1 MLNDLINKLQ
11 NDINCELS
19 DYELKLLYDSY
30 YNNYAY
36 FINMYGLELGCNN
49 YKLVYDLRNKRNKY
63 QDLIRLFGKKHV
75 ACNKEEINIDTIC
88 YLGNLDYDE
97 ILPTYN
103 LRYIYGE
110 LYYHLNKIYNLEN
123 LLFILNTAYLDN
135 LDEIDGIDS
144 LEYVK
149 GFHINDISKVAFN
162 INQLDNDKDTY
173 IGILNA
179 RGDIKNNNLKYVVG
193 DLLGFEG
200 AVTKNF
206 DNLEE
211 IYGSTCFID
220 KLEDNCLNKLRLV
233 TDCFSSIFYKE
244 PKTLEYVGELDIDNE
259 VIDNLVFPKMN
270 RLSCKCSKKISNLVF
285 KGGVQHIQL
294 DVVKQIK
301 NTVFPDNVSSLQLFG
316 CKIRDVVLP
325 PNLDR
330 LTIYDLEQLRGCT
343 VNESL
348 KIYLNY
354 FLVEKSIIAKYAT
367 VIHDSKVKKL

>member
-354 FLVEKSIIAKYAT
+354 FLVEKSIIEKYAT

>member
-1 MLNDLINKLQ
+1 MLNYLINKLQ

-19 DYELKLLYDSY
+19 DYELKILYDAD

-63 QDLIRLFGKKHV
+63 QDLTRLFGRNHV
-75 ACNKEEINIDTIC
+75 ACNKDEINIDTVC
-88 YLGNLDYDE
+88 FLGNLDYDE

-135 LDEIDGIDS
+135 LDELDGLDS

-149 GFHINDISKVAFN
+149 GFHIDDISKVAFN
-162 INQLDNDKDTY
+162 IRQLDSNKDTY

-179 RGDIKNNNLKYVVG
+179 RGDIKSTNLKYIVG
-193 DLLGFEG
+193 DLLGSDV
-200 AVTKNF
+200 AIIRNF
-206 DNLEE
+206 VNLEE
-211 IYGSTCFID
+211 IYGSASFVD

-233 TDCFSSIFYKE
+233 TDCFSTIFYKE
-244 PKTLEYVGELDIDNE
+244 IKTLEYVGYLDIDNI
-259 VIDNLVFPKMN
+259 VIDSLVLPKMN

-285 KGGVQHIQL
+285 KGGVKHIQL
-294 DVVKQIK
+294 DDVIQIE
-301 NTVFPDNVSSLQLFG
+301 NTVFPDNVSSLQLFE
-316 CKIRDVVLP
+316 CKICDIVLP

-343 VNESL
+343 VRDSL

-354 FLVEKSIIAKYAT
+354 FLIEKSIIENYAT
-367 VIHDSKVKKL
+367 IIHDNKIKKL